1 MAARPHCPPLRQ
13 LLRRLRKHAPV
24 PYPVRV
30 VYRKRPTMFLE
41 GKVQS
46 VHGYTRVIRTTTHKP
61 VRFRI
66 VLDSRFSR
74 EHQWDVLVHEWAHV
88 LDRTRRGQRLKD
100 CHDSR
105 WGAAYSRAF
114 KASVTT

>member
-1 MAARPHCPPLRQ
+1 M
-13 LLRRLRKHAPV
+13 

-30 VYRKRPTMFLE
+30 VYRKRPTMFWE
-41 GKVQS
+41 GSAQPVD
-46 VHGYTRVIRTTTHKP
+46 GYTHWVVSTRSRKP

-88 LDRTRRGQRLKD
+88 LDRTKRGVVTKD